1 MTMPRR
7 PRVARSLTRTAP
19 GRSTLVLVLAS
30 LCLAAAGARAGDSEQ
45 QAERTV
51 IEAGSEVGIEYTLT
65 LEDGTKV
72 DSNVGGETLR
82 FEQGAGQMIPGLDK
96 ALIGMEVGEVKQVT
110 VSPEEGY
117 GPVNPNAFTE
127 VPLSDLPEDG
137 REPGTTLMAQDE
149 QGRVQQLRVDKVEGD
164 KATLDLNHPLAGKT
178 LFFDVKILEIR

>member
-1 MTMPRR
+1 M
-7 PRVARSLTRTAP
+7 
-19 GRSTLVLVLAS
+19 LVMAS
-30 LCLAAAGARAGDSEQ
+30 LCLAAPGARAADSEPQ
-45 QAERTV
+45 EEHTV
-51 IEAGSEVGIEYTLT
+51 IEAGSQVGIEYTLT

-96 ALIGMEVGEVKQVT
+96 ALIGMQVGEVKQLT

-117 GPVNPNAFTE
+117 GPVNPQAYTE
-127 VPLSDLPEDG
+127 VPLSELPADG

-164 KATLDLNHPLAGKT
+164 TATLDFNHPLAGKT